1 MISDALLAILRVP
14 KVNRVRCQ
22 APGCKR
28 PVYQSIHVVRLN
40 GAVTVYG
47 SECFKIHFEGH
58 PMGSAPPAYPSV
70 SNKLLS
76 EAERA
81 MLDSNTELLLAQL
94 QEEHAEN
101 LARVEVQRKRVLK
114 SPKPRVWGADEDDLP
129 SFEETADPVLRE
141 LIRAREQG
149 LPRSHMLAARG
160 LKLGDAGF
168 YDFSLLLAKAG
179 FEF

>member
-1 MISDALLAILRVP
+1 MTKDALLAILRVP

-58 PMGSAPPAYPSV
+58 PMGSAAPTYPSV

-76 EAERA
+76 DEERA
-81 MLDSNTELLLAQL
+81 MLDSNTEQLLAQL
-94 QEEHAEN
+94 QQEHAEN
-101 LARVEVQRKRVLK
+101 LARVEAQRI
-114 SPKPRVWGADEDDLP
+114 PRVRHAPRYDSQFDDDAP
-129 SFEETADPVLRE
+129 SAAETKDPVLRE
-141 LIRAREQG
+141 LILAREQG
-149 LPRSHMLAARG
+149 LSRSHMLAARG
-160 LKLGDAGF
+160 LKPGDAGF